1 MANQRFLE
9 ASGFASNLKQRDQR
23 ASWQNRLAG
32 HGHGRAP
39 YKGRSADAAA
49 RRPWSDLGR
58 QHHDL
63 QYDTIKDL
71 GWLGWSGMINWMT
84 YGFGMLW
91 TGVKIV
97 LHRHEPKLAI
107 TFVSRKPFKL
117 IESFQTQR
125 LGCFWAAYYCDSLG
139 RARCACKVSRSRFPV
154 LPNPH
159 PTS

>member
-107 TFVSRKPFKL
+107 TFVSRKPFKTYRV
-117 IESFQTQR
+117 IPDPASWMF
-125 LGCFWAAYYCDSLG
+125 LGCLLLWQSWPCTL
-139 RARCACKVSRSRFPV
+139 R
-154 LPNPH
+154 L
-159 PTS
+159 